1 MSLLAALA
9 KGLGAGTL
17 QNAKTGFDEQT
28 RQKEEIRRQAEIR
41 EQISASKDEST
52 REWQKRDEQ
61 LNKQLA
67 ASKEDLNTRLQFEHD
82 EAEKQRAYE
91 LEMFERK
98 LAEAT
103 IEASNSGSVRAREN
117 HFKSL
122 AGTFDALSKR
132 KSEIL
137 ESDKF
142 ATEEQRQAALAD
154 IDYRG
159 AILASQAGTQALMNE
174 FGGGG
179 YTAYWLAIGDEA
191 AAHEQPQQQQGS
203 SEPDNSQSTQPTN
216 APSRPGVKL
225 SGAWQ
230 PSVPDGYQSAI
241 PQPKAFTGGGAP
253 QPQGYQQPGGRTFFG
268 DDLPDAYSTATGII
282 SRIREQ
288 QSTGPS
294 PQQAA
299 AMAWSTPHR

>member
-17 QNAKTGFDEQT
+17 QNAQAGFNEQT
-28 RQKEEIRRQAEIR
+28 RQKEEERRRGEMQT
-41 EQISASKDEST
+41 QIMASRSEMDA
-52 REWQKRDEQ
+52 Q
-61 LNKQLA
+61 LRAQDKHLQTQLE
-67 ASKEDLNTRLQFEHD
+67 ASKEENRLSREAQATENQKNRDHD
-82 EAEKQRAYE
+82 MA
-91 LEMFERK
+91 MFERR

-103 IEASNSGSVRAREN
+103 REASNSGSVRAREN

-154 IDYRG
+154 IDYIG
-159 AILASQAGTQALMNE
+159 SVMASDPGTQALMNE

-191 AAHEQPQQQQGS
+191 AGHDKPQQQGGETTS
-203 SEPDNSQSTQPTN
+203 GADPQPTS
-216 APSRPGVKL
+216 APSRPGGVKL
-225 SGAWQ
+225 AGDWQ

-253 QPQGYQQPGGRTFFG
+253 QSQGYQQPGGRNFG
-268 DDLPDAYSTATGII
+268 DDLSDAYSTATGII
-282 SRIREQ
+282 GRIRDQ
-288 QSTGPS
+288 RSTGPS

>member
-17 QNAKTGFDEQT
+17 QNAKAGFDEQT

-67 ASKEDLNTRLQFEHD
+67 AGKDELNTRLKFEHD

-91 LEMFERK
+91 LAKWEK
-98 LAEAT
+98 QLAVAT
-103 IEASNSGSVRAREN
+103 TKAAGDASAKARESN
-117 HFKSL
+117 FKNL
-122 AGTFDALSKR
+122 VGTFDALSKR

-142 ATEEQRQAALAD
+142 TTKEQRDKAEAEVD
-154 IDYRG
+154 RMG
-159 AILASQAGTQALMNE
+159 AFLASQPGTQALMKE
-174 FGGGG
+174 FGGDG
-179 YTAYWLAIGDEA
+179 YTAYWMDIGNQA
-191 AAHEQPQQQQGS
+191 AGHDKPQQQGG
-203 SEPDNSQSTQPTN
+203 EPTSGADPQPTS
-216 APSRPGVKL
+216 APSRPGGVKL
-225 SGAWQ
+225 AGDWQ

-241 PQPKAFTGGGAP
+241 PQPKAFTGGSAP
-253 QPQGYQQPGGRTFFG
+253 QPQGYQQPGGRNFG
-268 DDLPDAYSTATGII
+268 DDLSDAYHATTGII
-282 SRIREQ
+282 GRIREQ
-288 QSTGPS
+288 QSAGPNM
-294 PQQAA
+294 QQAA
-299 AMAWSTPHR
+299 AMGWNYKR

>member
-17 QNAKTGFDEQT
+17 QNSQDGFNEQT

-61 LNKQLA
+61 LNKQIA
-67 ASKEDLNTRLQFEHD
+67 AGKEDLNTRLTFEREEAKKQREYD
-82 EAEKQRAYE
+82 RAKYEASLKATLTEAMTKGTYDAEKSAANNLIDAVKFIETSKQKI
-91 LEMFERK
+91 MDSD
-98 LAEAT
+98 T
-103 IEASNSGSVRAREN
+103 I
-117 HFKSL
+117 
-122 AGTFDALSKR
+122 TP
-132 KSEIL
+132 
-137 ESDKF
+137 
-142 ATEEQRQAALAD
+142 EQKKEKMAQWDL
-154 IDYRG
+154 IG
-159 AILASQAGTQALMNE
+159 AMTTQTPYAHDLLIKH
-174 FGGGG
+174 GGG
-179 YTAYWLAIGDEA
+179 AYVDLYASMMPSQS
-191 AAHEQPQQQQGS
+191 QPQQGG
-203 SEPDNSQSTQPTN
+203 EPTSGADPQPTT
-216 APSRPGVKL
+216 APGRPGESGGGVKL
-225 SGAWQ
+225 AGAWQ

>member
-17 QNAKTGFDEQT
+17 QNAKAGFDEQT

-61 LNKQLA
+61 LNKQIA
-67 ASKEDLNTRLQFEHD
+67 AGKDELNTRLDFEKG

-98 LAEAT
+98 LAVAT
-103 IEASNSGSVRAREN
+103 KDAASAGSVRAREN

-154 IDYRG
+154 IDYIG
-159 AILASQAGTQALMNE
+159 SVMASDPGTQALMNE

-191 AAHEQPQQQQGS
+191 AGHDKPQQQGG
-203 SEPDNSQSTQPTN
+203 EPTDGQTTQPTS
-216 APSRPGVKL
+216 APSRPGGVKL
-225 SGAWQ
+225 AGAWQ